1 MTKKFYE
8 LTPNE
13 RLALLAIDDDI
24 RTALSEQQSTV
35 NAQLVENYISDF
47 RVPMGVVRDL
57 LINQHHYQV
66 PMATEEPSVIAAA
79 NNGAKMLSAGIDVQ
93 IGRTAM
99 IGQMMFVTE
108 KSLADFVQAHRLKIF
123 DIARQARPSIYQRG
137 GGLLDVVVRQ
147 VSENE
152 TSVDFIIDTKDA
164 MGANIVDT
172 ILEAEL
178 PLFESFNPL
187 GVILSNYATQQLV
200 TATADIAFERVG
212 GEHVARQIVA
222 LNHFAQS
229 DPYRA
234 TTENKGLFNGVSAVV
249 LATGNDWRAVEASGH
264 AYASRNGQYQ
274 ALTTWSIKDNQ
285 LHGELT
291 MPISVG
297 TVGGAISVLPA
308 AQNAL
313 AMLGHVNADE
323 LRMVI
328 VSVGLAQNL
337 AALKA
342 IVSGGIQQG
351 HMRMQYRA
359 LAMQVGAEVSEV
371 KRLVPRLMAE
381 KHVDAELATKILME
395 IRNESKS

>member
-108 KSLADFVQAHRLKIF
+108 KFLADFVQAHRLEIF

-381 KHVDAELATKILME
+381 KHVDTELATKILME

>member
-8 LTPNE
+8 LTPDE

-57 LINQHHYQV
+57 LINQQHYQV

-108 KSLADFVQAHRLKIF
+108 KSLADFVQAHHLEIF

-313 AMLGHVNADE
+313 AILGHVNADE

-342 IVSGGIQQG
+342 IVNGGIQQG

-381 KHVDAELATKILME
+381 KHVDTELATKILME